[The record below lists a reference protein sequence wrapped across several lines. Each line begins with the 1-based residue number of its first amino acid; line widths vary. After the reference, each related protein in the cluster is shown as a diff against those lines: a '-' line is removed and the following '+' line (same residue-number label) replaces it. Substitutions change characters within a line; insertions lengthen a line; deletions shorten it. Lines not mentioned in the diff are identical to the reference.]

1 MTSSM
6 GDSVTLT
13 SDSVT
18 QTRSTLRKRTRRS
31 FGKIK
36 KLPSGRYQASYLG
49 PDGERHNGPVTFL
62 AKQHADQWLAMRQ
75 SEIVEQSW
83 KPPAPP
89 GEVVTPSLAD
99 YSAAWL
105 LTRRTRSGEPL
116 KPRTVDLYQSLL
128 DRQIL
133 PALGAKRVA
142 HITADDVD
150 EWYASLLPYAPTRR
164 AHSYALLSSI
174 MRSASSGRHQLI
186 AENPCQIE
194 HATHVPRRFEPKPAT
209 PEQIAVIV
217 ENMPDKYRALI
228 LLAAW
233 CGLRWGEVSEL
244 RRSDLDLKAMT
255 VRVERAV
262 VWRKGQTTVGT
273 PKSRA
278 GVRTIALPPNL
289 RPALQRHLAAHAMP
303 GADGLLF
310 PNAARTG
317 HLHVNTMSKTYHRA
331 RRVAGRPDLRVHD
344 LRHSAATMA
353 AQVGATLAELMARMG
368 HSTTKAAMVY
378 QHVAEGRDRIIAEK
392 MALLAELAPVNP
404 APGVAQA

>member
-1 MTSSM
+1 M

>member
-1 MTSSM
+1 M
-6 GDSVTLT
+6 
-13 SDSVT
+13 SDTHAAPRTTV
-18 QTRSTLRKRTRRS
+18 RKRTRRS

-75 SEIVEQSW
+75 AEIVEQSR
-83 KPPAPP
+83 KPPAPA
-89 GEVVTPSLAD
+89 EQMETPTLAD

-105 LTRRTRSGEPL
+105 LTRRTRNGEPL
-116 KPRTVDLYQSLL
+116 KPRTVDLYQTLL

-133 PALGAKRVA
+133 PALGTKQVA

-150 EWYASLLPYAPTRR
+150 EWYATLLPYAPTRR
-164 AHSYALLSSI
+164 AHSYALLSSM
-174 MRSASSGRHQLI
+174 MRSASSGRHPLI
-186 AENPCQIE
+186 AESPCQIE

-244 RRSDLDLKAMT
+244 RRTDLDLRAMT

-289 RPALQRHLAAHAMP
+289 RPALQRHLAEHTMP

-310 PNAARTG
+310 PNASRTG
-317 HLHVNTMSKTYHRA
+317 HLHVNTLSKTYHRA
-331 RRVAGRPDLRVHD
+331 RRVAGRPDLRDHD

-353 AQVGATLAELMARMG
+353 AQAGATLA
-368 HSTTKAAMVY
+368 
-378 QHVAEGRDRIIAEK
+378 
-392 MALLAELAPVNP
+392 
-404 APGVAQA
+404 

>member
-1 MTSSM
+1 MSHP
-6 GDSVTLT
+6 VTPPRT
-13 SDSVT
+13 VP
-18 QTRSTLRKRTRRS
+18 RKRSRRS

-49 PDGERHNGPVTFL
+49 PDGQRHNGPVTFL
-62 AKQHADQWLAMRQ
+62 AKQDADQWLAMRQ
-75 SEIVEQSW
+75 AEIVEHKW
-83 KPPAPP
+83 KPPAPA
-89 GEVVTPSLAD
+89 VSSVTPTLSE
-99 YSAAWL
+99 YSASWL

-116 KPRTVDLYQSLL
+116 KPRTLDLYTVLL
-128 DRQIL
+128 DKQIL
-133 PALGAKRVA
+133 PVLGAMQLA
-142 HITADDVD
+142 DITADDVD
-150 EWYASLLPYAPTRR
+150 EWHTKLLPYAPTRR
-164 AHSYALLSSI
+164 AHTYALLSSI
-174 MRSASSGRHQLI
+174 MRSASTGRHPLI
-186 AENPCQIE
+186 AENPCQIP
-194 HATHVPRRFEPKPAT
+194 HATRVTRRFEPKPAT

-244 RRSDLDLKAMT
+244 RRKDLDLKAMT

-262 VWRKGQTTVGT
+262 VWRKGQSTVGT

-289 RPALQRHLAAHAMP
+289 RPALRRHIEEHAMP
-303 GADGLLF
+303 SEDGLLF

-317 HLHVNTMSKTYHRA
+317 HLHVNTLSKTYHRA

-353 AQVGATLAELMARMG
+353 AQAGATLAELMARMG
-368 HSTTKAAMVY
+368 HATPKAALMY
-378 QHVAEGRDRIIAEK
+378 QHVAEGRDRVIADR
-392 MALLAELAPVNP
+392 MALLAMPP
-404 APGVAQA
+404 TVAISSEA

>member
-1 MTSSM
+1 M
-6 GDSVTLT
+6 
-13 SDSVT
+13 SDPST
-18 QTRSTLRKRTRRS
+18 TPRSTVRKRTRRS

-36 KLPSGRYQASYLG
+36 KLPSGHYQASYIG

-62 AKQHADQWLAMRQ
+62 LKQNADQWIAMRQ
-75 SEIVEQSW
+75 AEIVDYSW
-83 KPPAPP
+83 KPPAPA
-89 GEVVTPSLAD
+89 ESIATPTLAD
-99 YSAAWL
+99 YSSAWL
-105 LTRRTRSGEPL
+105 VTRRTRDGEPL
-116 KPRTVDLYQSLL
+116 KPRTMDLYQSLL

-133 PALGAKRVA
+133 PALGAEQVA

-150 EWYASLLPYAPTRR
+150 AWYATLLPYAPTRR

-174 MRSASSGRHQLI
+174 MRSASSGRHPLM

-244 RRSDLDLKAMT
+244 RRTDVDLKAMT

-289 RPALQRHLAAHAMP
+289 RLALQRHLAIHAMP

-353 AQVGATLAELMARMG
+353 AQAGATLAELMARMG
-368 HSTTKAAMVY
+368 HSTTKAALVY
-378 QHVAEGRDRIIAEK
+378 QHVAEGRDRIIAER
-392 MALLAELAPVNP
+392 MALLAGP
-404 APGVAQA
+404 APFAPSPGIAQT